1 MFAQLLT
8 TSPHLLSGEA
18 KSKILHHMEEFLDT
32 ADYTE
37 VREEEVTNGYKWST
51 LVPFMKL
58 AYHPYPRLGR
68 QGTSRHDS
76 VESDS
81 GCMEVSMEEGWD
93 EGEEEESRLAR

>member
-18 KSKILHHMEEFLDT
+18 KSKILCHMEEFLDT

-58 AYHPYPRLGR
+58 AYHPCSRRGR
-68 QGTSRHDS
+68 SGRDS
-76 VESDS
+76 AGSDG
-81 GCMEVSMEEGWD
+81 GCLEVPMEEGWD
-93 EGEEEESRLAR
+93 EGDEDEESSRLAR